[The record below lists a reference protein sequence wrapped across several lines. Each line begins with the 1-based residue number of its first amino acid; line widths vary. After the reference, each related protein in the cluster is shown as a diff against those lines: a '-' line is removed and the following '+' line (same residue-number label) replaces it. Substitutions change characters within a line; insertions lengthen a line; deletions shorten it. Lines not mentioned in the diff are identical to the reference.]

1 MSLLSRMALRTAPPS
16 LPVAL
21 VRAIVIMEVLL
32 ESILMS
38 RQIVVKFAAM
48 SAQDDVISESSVGR

>member
-1 MSLLSRMALRTAPPS
+1 
-16 LPVAL
+16 VAL